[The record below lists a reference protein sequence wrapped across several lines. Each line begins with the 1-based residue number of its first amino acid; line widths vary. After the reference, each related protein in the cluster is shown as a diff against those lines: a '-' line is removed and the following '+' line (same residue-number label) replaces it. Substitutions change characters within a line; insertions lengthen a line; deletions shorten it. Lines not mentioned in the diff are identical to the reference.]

1 MFEAG
6 YYNGAVSGQG
16 FSTSK
21 QKGTP
26 SFDIQVVVQEKIN
39 SVTQEKSPVTQA
51 KRTIANY
58 ITPTTME
65 PEKGGTYAVLKALGV
80 YGDFAD
86 YDPDQPNHRSLVGT
100 PVRLHCRHEEYKGEP
115 KEVWRIVTGTGKPR
129 NDAEAVKKLAVLS
142 LPPLPPPPPV
152 SSNTEA
158 PAAPPAAPPVD
169 ATTGDLPF

>member
-6 YYNGAVSGQG
+6 YYNGVVSGQG

-39 SVTQEKSPVTQA
+39 AVTQEVSPVTQA
-51 KRTIANY
+51 KRTIAHY
-58 ITPTTME
+58 ITEGTMD
-65 PEKGGTYAVLKALGV
+65 PEKGGTYAVFKLLGV
-80 YGDFAD
+80 HDLEAYNPSN
-86 YDPDQPNHRSLVGT
+86 PDHTSLTGT
-100 PVRLHCRHEEYKGEP
+100 KVRLHCRHTTYNNELKEE
-115 KEVWRIVTGTGKPR
+115 WRIVTGTGKPKH
-129 NDAEAVKKLAVLS
+129 DPEALKKLAVMNFRMP
-142 LPPLPPPPPV
+142 PPLPV

-158 PAAPPAAPPVD
+158 PTAPPAAPPVD